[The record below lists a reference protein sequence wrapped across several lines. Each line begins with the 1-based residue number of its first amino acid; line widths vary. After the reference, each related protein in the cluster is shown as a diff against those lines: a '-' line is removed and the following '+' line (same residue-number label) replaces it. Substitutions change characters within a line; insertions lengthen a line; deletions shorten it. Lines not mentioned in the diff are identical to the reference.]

1 MNLSGK
7 HVLVGITASIA
18 AYKSA
23 TLVRLLVKSG
33 AHVKVV
39 MTPDSLHF
47 IGALTLATLSKN
59 PVYSQYFNPDTGEW
73 SNHVELGKWADLFII
88 APATSNTIAKMANG
102 QCDNLLLATY
112 LSSDCPVFIAPA
124 MDLDMYQHPAFKHNL
139 KQLTAFGNHIINSAT
154 GDLASGLSGEGRME
168 EPEEIINILER
179 FQLAKPF
186 LGKSILITAGPT
198 YEAIDPVRFI
208 GNHSSGKMGFAI
220 AECAAEMGAN
230 VTLVSGPVNMNTPK
244 GVNRIDVTSANEM
257 HMAVFK
263 HLKSYDIAICAAA
276 VADYRPESIAN
287 QKIKKSATTH
297 QLSLIKNKDILH
309 DLGKVK
315 LAHQFLVGFA
325 LETENEIANAEAKL
339 VKKNLDLIVLNSLND
354 KGAGFGAD
362 TNKVRLIAGD
372 NKIEE
377 LPLSSKKDIAEQLL
391 IFIANSIQS

>member
-59 PVYSQYFNPDTGEW
+59 PVYSQYFNPASGEW

-124 MDLDMYQHPAFKHNL
+124 MDLDMFQHPAFKHNL
-139 KQLTAFGNHIINSAT
+139 EKLKSFGNLLINST
-154 GDLASGLSGEGRME
+154 SGELASGLNGEGRME
-168 EPEEIINILER
+168 EPEEIVRQLEAY
-179 FQLAKPF
+179 QLDGP
-186 LGKSILITAGPT
+186 LSGKKVLITAGPT
-198 YEAIDPVRFI
+198 HEAIDPVRFI

-220 AECAAEMGAN
+220 AAYASSLGAD
-230 VTLVSGPVNMNTPK
+230 VVLVSGPVNLTPPK
-244 GVNRIDVTSANEM
+244 GVEFIAVKSADEM
-257 HMAVFK
+257 YEAVFL
-263 HLKSYDIAICAAA
+263 HQSTYDIGILAAA
-276 VADYRPESIAN
+276 VADYKPLTIAE
-287 QKIKKSATTH
+287 QKIKKTSNDH
-297 QLSLIKNKDILH
+297 QLELVKNRDILKS
-309 DLGKVK
+309 LGEVK
-315 LAHQFLVGFA
+315 NEKQVLVGFA
-325 LETENEIANAEAKL
+325 LETENEIENALIKL
-339 VKKNLDLIVLNSLND
+339 TKKNLNMIILNSLND
-354 KGAGFGAD
+354 KGAGFSGD
-362 TNKVRLIAGD
+362 TNKVKLITAD

-377 LPLSSKKDIAEQLL
+377 LPLQSKTAVAKEIISKTLQL
-391 IFIANSIQS
+391 IP